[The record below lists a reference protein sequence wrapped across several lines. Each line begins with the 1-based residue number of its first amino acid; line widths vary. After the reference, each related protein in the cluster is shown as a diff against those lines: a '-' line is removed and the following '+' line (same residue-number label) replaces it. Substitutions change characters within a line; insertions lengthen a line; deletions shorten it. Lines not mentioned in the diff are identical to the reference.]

1 MIHAKI
7 TEKLFWNNASRQKSF
22 KSSETFE
29 NKTSQGRKKMLVD
42 LGLESQPVMQFEFMI
57 MKNISRIVNA
67 AQCHS

>member
-1 MIHAKI
+1 MPADK
-7 TEKLFWNNASRQKSF
+7 KVCLK